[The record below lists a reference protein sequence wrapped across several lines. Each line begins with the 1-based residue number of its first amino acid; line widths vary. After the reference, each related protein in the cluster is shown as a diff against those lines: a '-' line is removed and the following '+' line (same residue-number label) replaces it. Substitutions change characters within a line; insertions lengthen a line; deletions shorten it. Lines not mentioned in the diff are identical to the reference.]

1 MTNSLKKIKTN
12 NLIYKISYTAILSAL
27 TFIATYFITI
37 PYANGIGYF
46 NLSDSIIIFSTIYFG
61 PVIGI
66 FSGIIGTV
74 TADII
79 SGYASC
85 VIFTFIAKTL
95 ESLTAYFLFKIFKNK
110 NYLKY
115 IILYLSFIPMV
126 LTYFLYY
133 LIINDFNFSVCYISS
148 LFDSIQGIIGISF
161 SLILLLVFN
170 KFNLKGRNENE

>member
-12 NLIYKISYTAILSAL
+12 NLIYKISYIAILSAL
-27 TFIATYFITI
+27 TFICTYFITI
-37 PYANGIGYF
+37 PYANGVGYF

-61 PVIGI
+61 PIVGI

-74 TADII
+74 SADII

-85 VIFTFIAKTL
+85 AIFTFIAKTL
-95 ESLTAYFLFKIFKNK
+95 ESITAYFLFKLFKNK
-110 NYLKY
+110 TYLKY
-115 IILYLSFIPMV
+115 ISLYLSFIPMV

-133 LIINDFNFSVCYISS
+133 LIINDFNFSVSYLSS
-148 LFDSIQGIIGISF
+148 IFDIVQGIIGVSF
-161 SLILLLVFN
+161 SLILLFLFD